1 MRYASAWCGTDSGTT
16 AECEF
21 ANVRQVMTSLE
32 EVKRAV
38 VATIRDEEVASSTC
52 YEVDAFAK
60 LWPFV
65 FIVNDWD
72 VWNESKTA
80 LRLQVI
86 RWLEEKDVPYTFYQF
101 HRGYGLVGFKDQEA
115 ATDFDLQWSEESR
128 ERSGSDREWNP
139 HPLKST
145 FEPHYSS

>member
-1 MRYASAWCGTDSGTT
+1 MRYVYDCAVLTSGTT

-21 ANVRQVMTSLE
+21 ANLRWVMTNLE
-32 EVKRAV
+32 EVKRAI

-52 YEVDAFAK
+52 YEVDAYAK

-86 RWLEEKDVPYTFYQF
+86 RWLEEKDVPYIFYQF
-101 HRGYGLVGFKDQEA
+101 HRGYGLVGFKDQKA
-115 ATDFDLQWSEESR
+115 AMDFDLQWSEESR
-128 ERSGSDREWNP
+128 ERSGSDHEWNP

-145 FEPHYSS
+145 FEPHYSG

>member
-21 ANVRQVMTSLE
+21 ANVRQVMTNLE
-32 EVKRAV
+32 EVKRAI

-65 FIVNDWD
+65 FTVTDWD

-80 LRLQVI
+80 LRLQVV

-115 ATDFDLQWSEESR
+115 AMDFDLQWSEESR
-128 ERSGSDREWNP
+128 ERSGSGCEWNP